1 MSLTQHQVE
10 LIQGS
15 FCQIAPDASRVADL
29 FYDTLF
35 EIAPNTRPL
44 FKNSMNVQGQKLM
57 QMLSSTVAGLY
68 DQEALVPVLQEM
80 GRRHV
85 SYGVKPVHFPPVSK
99 ALMFALKQ
107 HLSTDFTPEVRD
119 AWAELLQWVNEVM
132 QEAML
137 AKR

>member
-1 MSLTQHQVE
+1 MSLSQYQVE

-35 EIAPNTRPL
+35 EIAPTTRPL
-44 FKNSMNVQGQKLM
+44 FKNNMSVQGQKLM

-85 SYGVKPVHFPPVSK
+85 SYGVKPEHFPPLSK
-99 ALMFALKQ
+99 ALLFTLKQ
-107 HLSTDFTPEVRD
+107 HLNTDFTPEVRD
-119 AWAELLQWVNEVM
+119 AWAELLQWVNDVM

-137 AKR
+137 AKS